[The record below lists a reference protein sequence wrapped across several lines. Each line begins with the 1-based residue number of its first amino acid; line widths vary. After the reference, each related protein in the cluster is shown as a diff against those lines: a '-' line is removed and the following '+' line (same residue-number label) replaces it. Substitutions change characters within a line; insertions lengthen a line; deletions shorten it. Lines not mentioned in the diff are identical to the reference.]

1 MWHHQDMAQAEA
13 VEWVPVDTFGARLAL
28 IRQRKQWNVKEA
40 AEVCGIPTASW
51 RAWEHGASPRGM
63 NQIARK
69 IATRVGCSY
78 TWLAAGGPLGEPHVP
93 DGERGSVWAPTLITC
108 DGEHPF
114 DDPTGDA
121 SPVPNTPPRA
131 A

>member
-1 MWHHQDMAQAEA
+1 MHSYPSSICYPQPI
-13 VEWVPVDTFGARLAL
+13 VENGARLAL

-69 IATRVGCSY
+69 IAERAGCSY

-93 DGERGSVWAPTLITC
+93 DGKQGSAGQLKLVTS
-108 DGEHPF
+108 DGDHPF
-114 DDPTGDA
+114 GDDD
-121 SPVPNTPPRA
+121 TPRDPQPLA